1 LSAGELLA
9 GLPLVDAHCHR
20 LLAQPVD
27 AAALE
32 RCCTEAGRLPP
43 GMAWD
48 SPAGLAV
55 RRWCPP
61 VLDLPA
67 FAPPNVYVAR
77 RTELGV
83 DEVNVRLMR
92 AASLSHLL
100 VDTGLPGPE
109 RPSER
114 EARPTMELYNA
125 DGSRAEMSGNGIR
138 CLAMAMV
145 DAGLSGPEMIVQ
157 TDAGRRRVTV
167 DDDGWASVDM
177 GMAKVDAK
185 DVGLAFVDMGNP
197 HTVVEVEDLSRLA
210 IAKRAA
216 EWTGRNVEFVVIGP
230 GTEELSMRV
239 WERGVGETLACG
251 TGAAAAAAAAFVWG
265 RVGPHVTVHQ
275 PGGAATVHLESDT
288 IVLSGPADHIATVE
302 VPWL

>member
-1 LSAGELLA
+1 MIRLEKYHGLGNDFLVLLDL
-9 GLPLVDAHCHR
+9 GDKC
-20 LLAQPVD
+20 PVD
-27 AAALE
+27 AAA
-32 RCCTEAGRLPP
+32 
-43 GMAWD
+43 
-48 SPAGLAV
+48 V
-55 RRWCPP
+55 RALCDRH
-61 VLDLPA
+61 
-67 FAPPNVYVAR
+67 R
-77 RTELGV
+77 GV
-83 DEVNVRLMR
+83 GADGVIRV
-92 AASLSHLL
+92 
-100 VDTGLPGPE
+100 TPGPE
-109 RPSER
+109 RPPGR
-114 EARPTMELYNA
+114 GTGPTMELFNA

-145 DAGLSGPEMIVQ
+145 DAGLSGPEMVVQ
-157 TDAGRRRVTV
+157 TDAGPRRVTV

-265 RVGPHVTVHQ
+265 RVGRHVTVHQ

-288 IVLSGPADHIATVE
+288 IVLSGPAAHIATVE